1 MGDKW
6 ELRPWYLK
14 MQIWNVKNVVRALKS
29 RTAPIEQ
36 WIRKEAN
43 IGSSL
48 YMATIIRQAIS
59 KGFRSQNPW
68 CFNCGRYGKKT
79 LTKLVK
85 ALGLKMPGAL
95 TVGNTVIWNKTVIT
109 VSLRAMDILNINQK
123 EGLGFQECTG
133 NVTRVATG
141 PMSPREIDIQGTFLP
156 LVNKMG
162 A

>member
-48 YMATIIRQAIS
+48 YMATIIGQAIS
-59 KGFRSQNPW
+59 KGFRSQIPW

-95 TVGNTVIWNKTVIT
+95 TVGNTVI
-109 VSLRAMDILNINQK
+109 
-123 EGLGFQECTG
+123 
-133 NVTRVATG
+133 
-141 PMSPREIDIQGTFLP
+141 
-156 LVNKMG
+156 
-162 A
+162 